1 MQCSLYLIFYPL
13 SHAHK
18 ATVMELKWNK
28 NGNWL
33 LTASRDHLLKVF
45 DIRNMKEEI
54 QTFKGH
60 KKEATGRLNYRYILI
75 KLTWMR
81 SIRLKLNIFFYQKQI
96 IMFAILIKFYFIL
109 IFIVYAEDRSHPIYI
124 QYCPNKDNKIIF
136 QFIFYVLWFCTI
148 LMKVFD
154 LYRNTCICMS
164 SVPNKRTVLWLFPQQ
179 LFVCIH
185 FYRNV
190 QVYKFERYYDKLQK
204 KTKFISC
211 MDMFI

>member
-60 KKEATGRLNYRYILI
+60 KKEATGRLNYRYIRI
-75 KLTWMR
+75 KLTW
-81 SIRLKLNIFFYQKQI
+81 IRLKLNIFFI
-96 IMFAILIKFYFIL
+96 
-109 IFIVYAEDRSHPIYI
+109 RS
-124 QYCPNKDNKIIF
+124 K
-136 QFIFYVLWFCTI
+136 
-148 LMKVFD
+148 
-154 LYRNTCICMS
+154 S
-164 SVPNKRTVLWLFPQQ
+164 
-179 LFVCIH
+179 
-185 FYRNV
+185 
-190 QVYKFERYYDKLQK
+190 
-204 KTKFISC
+204 
-211 MDMFI
+211 